1 MGWTER
7 VNVSVGGSANFL
19 RVGAIGLPPKEELLL
34 RSVVRVLEAQT
45 RRRWEF
51 ADAPPYHVTFIGTGL
66 LTEADGDGMA
76 EAVTGDTG
84 IAVRVLPHGE
94 RPDVDGSDITL
105 PIRPLNLLP
114 LLDAL
119 GDRIQ
124 GLPATAPGGKR
135 PHKPQQAAH
144 ATRLA
149 SLGLPPSAEVFLT
162 RVRQPEARPFD
173 VLSGGEVLLTVDP
186 AAKIWTLP
194 ATPNGS
200 STRVPD
206 LAARFLTVGLEYA
219 DRAPG
224 AESIRGDAPRQR
236 LEALLW
242 HLGQMATPGEALRP
256 VASRSAFRLTRWPDF
271 GSIGGSDLVALKL
284 AALLVSRAHRLD
296 ELVAASR
303 EPRDRIIDIL
313 NACALC
319 DLLAA
324 DAGADRAGAAV
335 RRPAASSRRY
345 GMVMHV
351 LRTALGMG
359 TP

>member
-1 MGWTER
+1 
-7 VNVSVGGSANFL
+7 L
-19 RVGAIGLPPKEELLL
+19 
-34 RSVVRVLEAQT
+34 
-45 RRRWEF
+45 
-51 ADAPPYHVTFIGTGL
+51 DA
-66 LTEADGDGMA
+66 
-76 EAVTGDTG
+76 
-84 IAVRVLPHGE
+84 
-94 RPDVDGSDITL
+94 DITL

-114 LLDAL
+114 LLDTL
-119 GDRIQ
+119 GDRIL
-124 GLPATAPGGKR
+124 GVPAATSNGKR
-135 PHKPQQAAH
+135 PIKPQQPAH
-144 ATRLA
+144 TPRIA
-149 SLGLPPSAEVFLT
+149 SMGLPPSAEAFIT
-162 RVRQPEARPFD
+162 RVRHPAARPFD

-186 AAKIWTLP
+186 AAKVWRLP
-194 ATPNGS
+194 AGATGT

-206 LAARFLTVGLEYA
+206 LAARFLTIGLDYV
-219 DRAPG
+219 DRAPDDDG
-224 AESIRGDAPRQR
+224 VTGRAPTQR

-303 EPRDRIIDIL
+303 EPRERIVDML

-324 DAGADRAGAAV
+324 DAGADRPGAAA
-335 RRPAASSRRY
+335 RRTSSSAASSRRY

-359 TP
+359 TR